1 LSVLLKHASNNN
13 LINSPERMDRNTI
26 TGIILIFAIFIGFS
40 VYNNSRSNKQ
50 YEKTVQ
56 VAEYYYARGE
66 FENAR
71 AEYINALR
79 FKPNQPDALAKINEL
94 NLKLG
99 ISTEAVK
106 IDTMRAEQPRQEAP
120 LVKVSA
126 TPSDFGQYGV
136 FAQAATGENDFITL
150 ENNKVELK
158 IARKGG
164 RVYSARM
171 KDYRTYDSLPLILFS
186 GDSTVFGFNFFT
198 ADNKAVQTNNLYFKP
213 VSAQKLFDATSR
225 TQSVVLRLMAD
236 SNKYIE
242 YKYTLAPDKY
252 MVDFDVIF
260 KSMDGIIASNQNS
273 LTLDWKM
280 YIPQQEKGRQ
290 NEENYSTIK
299 YKYYQDDVDGL
310 KLRSTKEVEKVDIAT
325 KLSWIAFQDQFFS
338 SVIITKDF
346 FLNGSVSSTR
356 TLTSKKYL
364 RHYTSEVG
372 VPYNPGNS
380 STLAMKLYYGPNS
393 ITTLRKEGLQLEKIV
408 FLGKNIIG
416 WINRFMII
424 PIFNWLDNYIGSYG
438 IIILILTIIIKVV
451 LFPLTFKSYQS
462 TAKMQVLKP
471 MVEELGK
478 KFPKKE
484 DAMKKQQAT
493 MDLYKRAGVNPMGGC
508 LPMLLQMPILFAMFR
523 FFPVSIELRQEHFLW
538 ATDLSTYDSIL
549 TLPFTIPMYGNHVS
563 LFTLLMTA
571 STLLTMKMTG
581 SSPGSDQ
588 PGMKMM
594 MYMMPVMFMLILNNF
609 SSGLTYYYF
618 LANMITYGQNIISKR
633 FINADAVLATL
644 EENKK
649 KPLKKSKWQQRLEN
663 AAKQR
668 GINPPKR

>member
-1 LSVLLKHASNNN
+1 
-13 LINSPERMDRNTI
+13 MDRNTI
-26 TGIILIFAIFIGFS
+26 TGIILIFLIFIGFS
-40 VYNNSRSNKQ
+40 LYNNNRLKKGYDNAI
-50 YEKTVQ
+50 T
-56 VAEYYYARGE
+56 VAESYYAKGE
-66 FENAR
+66 LENAR

-79 FKPNQPDALAKINEL
+79 FKPNHPDAVARINEL
-94 NLKLG
+94 NIKLG
-99 ISTEAVK
+99 IVAGEQVADTASSVQQTQVSTVNKADQTLPAN
-106 IDTMRAEQPRQEAP
+106 IND
-120 LVKVSA
+120 
-126 TPSDFGQYGV
+126 YGV
-136 FAQAATGENDFITL
+136 FASSATGENEFITL

-158 IARKGG
+158 ISLKGG
-164 RVYSARM
+164 RVFSARL
-171 KDYRTYDSLPLILFS
+171 KEYRTHDSLPLILFS

-198 ADNKAVQTNNLYFKP
+198 TDNRAVQTNNLFFKLISGQKSIDASSEP
-213 VSAQKLFDATSR
+213 QSAI
-225 TQSVVLRLMAD
+225 LRLMAGD
-236 SNKYIE
+236 EKYIE

-252 MVDFDVIF
+252 MLDFDVTF

-290 NEENYSTIK
+290 NEENYSTIR
-299 YKYYQDDVDGL
+299 YKYFQDDVASLGMNS
-310 KLRSTKEVEKVDIAT
+310 KKELETVDITT
-325 KLSWIAFQDQFFS
+325 KLSWVAFQDQFFS
-338 SVIITKDF
+338 SVVISNDF

-356 TLTSKKYL
+356 TLTSQKYL
-364 RHYTSEVG
+364 RYYTSELG
-372 VPYNPGNS
+372 VPFNPAS
-380 STLAMKLYYGPNS
+380 SNVLSMKLYYGPNS
-393 ITTLRKEGLQLEKIV
+393 FTTLKKEGLELEKLV
-408 FLGKNIIG
+408 FLGRNIIG

-438 IIILILTIIIKVV
+438 IIILILTIIIKIV

-471 MVEELGK
+471 LVDELGK

-484 DAMKKQQAT
+484 DALKKQQAT

-549 TLPFTIPMYGNHVS
+549 KLPFMIPMYGDHVS

-571 STLLTMKMTG
+571 STLLTMKMQG

-588 PGMKMM
+588 PGMKLM

-618 LANMITYGQNIISKR
+618 LANVITYLQNVVSKR
-633 FINADAVLATL
+633 FINAEAVFATL

-649 KPLKKSKWQQRLEN
+649 KPMKKSKWQQRLED
-663 AAKQR
+663 AARQR
-668 GINPPKR
+668 GINPPKK

>member
-1 LSVLLKHASNNN
+1 
-13 LINSPERMDRNTI
+13 MDKNTI

-40 VYNNSRSNKQ
+40 IFNNSRRNKS
-50 YEKTVQ
+50 YEKAVI
-56 VAEYYYARGE
+56 VAESHYAKGE
-66 FENAR
+66 LEAAR
-71 AEYINALR
+71 TEYINALS
-79 FKPNQPDALAKINEL
+79 FKPNQPDAIAKINEI

-99 ISTEAVK
+99 IVPEIQKTDTVSSQQSKTEIPATSTSVVPTD
-106 IDTMRAEQPRQEAP
+106 IN
-120 LVKVSA
+120 
-126 TPSDFGQYGV
+126 QYGI
-136 FAQAATGENDFITL
+136 FAQSASGENEFITL

-158 IARKGG
+158 ISLKGG
-164 RVYSARM
+164 RVYSARL

-198 ADNKAVQTNNLYFKP
+198 SDNKAVQTNNLYFKP
-213 VSAQKLFDATSR
+213 LTDQKSFVVSSQPD
-225 TQSVVLRLMAD
+225 SVILRLMAGD
-236 SNKYIE
+236 DKYIE
-242 YKYTLAPDKY
+242 YQYTLAPDKY
-252 MVDFDVIF
+252 MVDFDVTF
-260 KSMDGIIASNQNS
+260 KSMEGIIASNQNS
-273 LTLDWKM
+273 ITLDWKM
-280 YIPQQEKGRQ
+280 YMPQQEKGRQ
-290 NEENYSTIK
+290 NEENYSDVTF
-299 YKYYQDDVDGL
+299 KYYQDDVTYL
-310 KLRSTKEVEKVDIAT
+310 KQKQSKELEKVDITT
-325 KLSWIAFQDQFFS
+325 KLSWVAFQDQFFS
-338 SVIITKDF
+338 SVIVSNDF
-346 FLNGSVSSTR
+346 FLNGSLSSTR

-364 RHYTSEVG
+364 RYYTSEVG
-372 VPYNPGNS
+372 VPYNPAS
-380 STLAMKLYYGPNS
+380 SNAISMKLYYGPNS
-393 ITTLRKEGLQLEKIV
+393 FTILKKEGFELEKLV

-416 WINRFMII
+416 WINRFSII
-424 PIFNWLDNYIGSYG
+424 PIFNWLDNFIGNYG
-438 IIILILTIIIKVV
+438 IIILILTIIIKLV

-462 TAKMQVLKP
+462 QAKMQVLKP

-549 TLPFTIPMYGNHVS
+549 TLPFTIPMYGDHVS

-588 PGMKMM
+588 PGMKLM
-594 MYMMPVMFMLILNNF
+594 MYMMPVMFMVFLNQF

-633 FINADAVLATL
+633 FINADAVLAKL

-649 KPLKKSKWQQRLEN
+649 KPLKKSKWQQRLES
-663 AAKQR
+663 AARQR
-668 GINPPKR
+668 GINPPKK

>member
-1 LSVLLKHASNNN
+1 
-13 LINSPERMDRNTI
+13 MDKNTI

-40 VYNNSRSNKQ
+40 LYNNNRLNKAF
-50 YEKTVQ
+50 EKAVA
-56 VAEYYYARGE
+56 VAESHYAKGNLE
-66 FENAR
+66 EAR
-71 AEYINALR
+71 TEYVNALR
-79 FKPNQPDALAKINEL
+79 FKPNQPEAIARINEI

-99 ISTEAVK
+99 IVPEKKVADSSSQVPSSVQ
-106 IDTMRAEQPRQEAP
+106 IP
-120 LVKVSA
+120 LQSKPDLSSDINQYGIFAQSA
-126 TPSDFGQYGV
+126 TGD
-136 FAQAATGENDFITL
+136 NDLITL
-150 ENNKVELK
+150 ENSKIELK
-158 IARKGG
+158 ISPKGG
-164 RVYSARM
+164 KVYSARL
-171 KDYRTYDSLPLILFS
+171 KDYRTFDSLPLILFS

-198 ADNKAVQTNNLYFKP
+198 ADNRAVQTNNLYFKP
-213 VSAQKLFDATSR
+213 VSDEKVFVVASQSR
-225 TQSVVLRLMAD
+225 SVSLRLFAGD
-236 SNKYIE
+236 NKYIE
-242 YKYTLAPDKY
+242 YRYTLAPDKY
-252 MVDFDVIF
+252 MVDFDVTF

-273 LTLDWKM
+273 ISLDWRM
-280 YIPQQEKGRQ
+280 YMPQQEKGRQ
-290 NEENYSTIK
+290 NEENYSDIT
-299 YKYYQDDVDGL
+299 YKYYQDDVTYL
-310 KLRSTKEVEKVDIAT
+310 KQRQSKELEKADITT

-338 SVIITKDF
+338 SVLVTNDF
-346 FLNGSVSSTR
+346 FINASISSTR
-356 TLTSKKYL
+356 TLTSKKYI
-364 RHYTSEVG
+364 RYFTSEVG
-372 VPYNPGNS
+372 VPYNPASSNS
-380 STLAMKLYYGPNS
+380 ISMKLYYGPNS
-393 ITTLRKEGLQLEKIV
+393 FTILKKEGLELEKLV

-416 WINRFMII
+416 WINRFSII
-424 PIFNWLDNYIGSYG
+424 PIFNWLDNFIGNYG
-438 IIILILTIIIKVV
+438 IIILILTLTIKVV

-549 TLPFTIPMYGNHVS
+549 KLPFTIPMYGDHVS

-588 PGMKMM
+588 PGMKLM
-594 MYMMPVMFMLILNNF
+594 MYMMPVMFMVILNNF

-618 LANMITYGQNIISKR
+618 LANMITYGQNIISKK

-649 KPLKKSKWQQRLEN
+649 KPLKKSKWQQRLEA

-668 GINPPKR
+668 GINPPKK

>member
-1 LSVLLKHASNNN
+1 
-13 LINSPERMDRNTI
+13 MDRNTI
-26 TGIILIFAIFIGFS
+26 TGIILIFVIFIGFS
-40 VYNNSRSNKQ
+40 VYNNSRMTKS
-50 YEKTVQ
+50 YEKAIQ
-56 VAEYYYARGE
+56 VAESYYEKGNY
-66 FENAR
+66 ENAR

-79 FKPNQPDALAKINEL
+79 FKPNQPDALAKINEI

-99 ISTEAVK
+99 ITPETTKNDTVTASQPEQQPALPK
-106 IDTMRAEQPRQEAP
+106 IAGKQADA
-120 LVKVSA
+120 
-126 TPSDFGQYGV
+126 GQYGV
-136 FAQAATGENDFITL
+136 FANTAKGENDFITL
-150 ENNKVELK
+150 ENSLIELK
-158 IARKGG
+158 IATKGG
-164 RVYSARM
+164 RVYSARL
-171 KDYRTYDSLPLILFS
+171 KNYKTFDGRPLILFS

-198 ADNKAVQTNNLYFKP
+198 ADNKAVQTNNLYFRP
-213 VSAQKLFDATSR
+213 VSAKKSYDATSEP
-225 TQSVVLRLMAD
+225 QSVSLRLMAD

-242 YKYTLAPDKY
+242 YKYTLDPDKY
-252 MVDFDVIF
+252 DVDLNVTF
-260 KSMDGIIASNQNS
+260 KSMEGIIASNQNS
-273 LTLDWKM
+273 LTLDWQM

-290 NEENYSTIK
+290 NEENYSTIR
-299 YKYYQDDVDGL
+299 YKFYQDDVESL
-310 KLRSTKEVEKVDIAT
+310 KLRSSKDEKLDIST
-325 KLSWIAFQDQFFS
+325 KLNWIAYQDQFFS
-338 SVIITKDF
+338 SVIISDDY

-356 TLTSKKYL
+356 TVTSSKYI
-364 RHYTSEVG
+364 RFYTSEIG
-372 VPYNPGNS
+372 VPYNQENS
-380 STLAMKLYYGPNS
+380 NSMNMKFYYGPNS
-393 ITTLRKEGLQLEKIV
+393 ITILKKEGLQLDKIV
-408 FLGKNIIG
+408 VLGKNIIG
-416 WINRFMII
+416 IINRFMII
-424 PIFNWLDNYIGSYG
+424 PIFNWLDNYIGNYG
-438 IIILILTIIIKVV
+438 IIILILTLIIKMI
-451 LFPLTFKSYQS
+451 LFPLTFKSFQS

-478 KFPKKE
+478 KFPRKE

-549 TLPFTIPMYGNHVS
+549 KLPFVIPMYGDHVS

-588 PGMKMM
+588 PGMKVM

-618 LANMITYGQNIISKR
+618 LANMLTYVQNIISKR
-633 FINADAVLATL
+633 FINAEAVLATL

-649 KPLKKSKWQQRLEN
+649 KPVKKSKWQQRLET

-668 GINPPKR
+668 GINPPKK

>member
-1 LSVLLKHASNNN
+1 
-13 LINSPERMDRNTI
+13 M
-26 TGIILIFAIFIGFS
+26 IFAIFVGFS
-40 VYNNSRSNKQ
+40 IYNNNRLNKGF
-50 YEKTVQ
+50 EKAVS
-56 VAEYYYARGE
+56 VAEASYAKGDLETARTEYYD
-66 FENAR
+66 
-71 AEYINALR
+71 ALK
-79 FKPNQPDALAKINEL
+79 FKANQPDVIAKINEI

-99 ISTEAVK
+99 IVPGQAK
-106 IDTMRAEQPRQEAP
+106 IDTVTTQKSKNEIPAKPIAG
-120 LVKVSA
+120 
-126 TPSDFGQYGV
+126 TTSDNNQYGV
-136 FAQAATGENDFITL
+136 FAKAAEGKNEFITL
-150 ENNKVELK
+150 ENNKIELK
-158 IARKGG
+158 ISLKGG
-164 RVYSARM
+164 RVFSARL
-171 KDYRTYDSLPLILFS
+171 KDFKTFDSKPLILFS

-198 ADNKAVQTNNLYFKP
+198 SDNKAVQTSNLYFKP
-213 VSAQKLFDATSR
+213 VSEQKSYIVSSSP
-225 TQSVVLRLMAD
+225 QSVSLRLMAD
-236 SNKYIE
+236 SVRYIE
-242 YKYTLAPDKY
+242 YRYTLAPGRY
-252 MVDFDVIF
+252 MVDFNVTF
-260 KSMDGIIASNQNS
+260 KSMEGIIASNQNN

-310 KLRSTKEVEKVDIAT
+310 RLRSTKDEKVDITT

-338 SVIITKDF
+338 SVIVTDDF
-346 FLNGSVSSTR
+346 FLNAAVTSTR
-356 TLTSKKYL
+356 TLTSSKYI
-364 RHYTSEVG
+364 RFYTSEVG
-372 VPYNPGNS
+372 VPFNQGSEN
-380 STLAMKLYYGPNS
+380 AIKMKLYFGPNS
-393 ITTLRKEGLQLEKIV
+393 IPILKKEGLQLDRIV

-416 WINRFMII
+416 WINRFIII
-424 PIFNWLDNYIGSYG
+424 PIFNILQKYISSYG
-438 IIILILTIIIKVV
+438 IIILILTIIIKIV

-471 MVEELGK
+471 MVDELGK

-549 TLPFTIPMYGNHVS
+549 NLPFMIPMYGNHVS

-618 LANMITYGQNIISKR
+618 LANILTYAQNMISKR
-633 FINADAVLATL
+633 FIDAGSVLATL

-649 KPLKKSKWQQRLEN
+649 KPLKKSKWQQRLEA

-668 GINPPKR
+668 GINPPKK

>member
-1 LSVLLKHASNNN
+1 
-13 LINSPERMDRNTI
+13 MDRNTI
-26 TGIILIFAIFIGFS
+26 TGLVLIFVIFIGFS
-40 VYNNSRSNKQ
+40 IYNNSRLNKSFEKAVATADESYSRGE
-50 YEKTVQ
+50 YET
-56 VAEYYYARGE
+56 ARGE
-66 FENAR
+66 
-71 AEYINALR
+71 YVNALR
-79 FKPNQPDALAKINEL
+79 LKPNEVEVISKLNEL
-94 NLKLG
+94 NLRLG
-99 ISTEAVK
+99 IIPEGQKVDSIIPEKRQDGLVQTPAL
-106 IDTMRAEQPRQEAP
+106 AE
-120 LVKVSA
+120 SA
-126 TPSDFGQYGV
+126 DIGQFGV
-136 FAQAATGENDFITL
+136 FSGAATGEKDFITL
-150 ENNKVELK
+150 ENNKIELK
-158 IARKGG
+158 ISLKGG
-164 RVYSARM
+164 KVYSARL
-171 KDYRTYDSLPLILFS
+171 KDYRTYDSLPLVLFS
-186 GDSTVFGFNFFT
+186 GDSTIFGFNFFT
-198 ADNKAVQTNNLYFKP
+198 VDNKAVQTNNLYFTP
-213 VSAQKLFDATSR
+213 VSDKR
-225 TQSVVLRLMAD
+225 TIVVGSSAETLILRLKAAED
-236 SNKYIE
+236 KYIE

-252 MVDFDVIF
+252 MVDFDVTF
-260 KSMDGIIASNQNS
+260 KSMETVIASNQNS
-273 LTLDWKM
+273 LTFDWRM

-290 NEENYSTIK
+290 NEENYSDIK
-299 YKYYQDDVDGL
+299 YKYYQDDVTNL
-310 KLRSTKEVEKVDIAT
+310 KQRQSKELEKVDITT
-325 KLSWIAFQDQFFS
+325 KLSWVAFQDQFFS
-338 SVIITKDF
+338 SVIISNDF
-346 FLNGSVSSTR
+346 FLNGSLTSTR

-364 RHYTSEVG
+364 RYYTSELG
-372 VPYNPGNS
+372 VPYNPAS
-380 STLAMKLYYGPNS
+380 SNTISLKLYYGPNS
-393 ITTLRKEGLQLEKIV
+393 ITALKKEGLELDKLV
-408 FLGKNIIG
+408 NLGKNIIG
-416 WINRFMII
+416 WINRFAII

-438 IIILILTIIIKVV
+438 LIILILTLIIKVV

-549 TLPFTIPMYGNHVS
+549 TLPFTIPMYGSHVS

-581 SSPGSDQ
+581 STPGSDQ
-588 PGMKMM
+588 PGMKLM

-633 FINADAVLATL
+633 FINADAVIATL

-649 KPLKKSKWQQRLEN
+649 KPLKKSKWTQRLEA

-668 GINPPKR
+668 GINPPKK

>member
-1 LSVLLKHASNNN
+1 
-13 LINSPERMDRNTI
+13 MDKNTI
-26 TGIILIFAIFIGFS
+26 TGLILIFLIFIGFS
-40 VYNNSRSNKQ
+40 IYNNSRTNKA
-50 YEKTVQ
+50 YEKALT
-56 VAEYYYARGE
+56 VAESSYARGE
-66 FENAR
+66 YETAR
-71 AEYINALR
+71 AEYVNALR
-79 FKPNQPDALAKINEL
+79 YKPNQADIISKINEL

-99 ISTEAVK
+99 ITTDAPKV
-106 IDTMRAEQPRQEAP
+106 DTTS
-120 LVKVSA
+120 VNVIK
-126 TPSDFGQYGV
+126 SDLAIPGSVDAQVDSSQYGV
-136 FAQAATGENDFITL
+136 FAKAAFGDNEFITL

-158 IARKGG
+158 ISLKGG
-164 RVYSARM
+164 KVYSARL

-186 GDSTVFGFNFFT
+186 GDSTIFGFNFFT
-198 ADNKAVQTNNLYFKP
+198 ADNKAVQTNNLYFTP
-213 VSAQKLFDATSR
+213 VSDQKSFIVGSQP
-225 TQSVVLRLMAD
+225 QSVSLRLLVSVD
-236 SNKYIE
+236 KYIE

-252 MVDFDVIF
+252 MVDFDVVF
-260 KSMDGIIASNQNS
+260 KSMENIIASNQNS

-280 YIPQQEKGRQ
+280 YIPQQEKGRD

-299 YKYYQDDVDGL
+299 YKYFQDDVDGL
-310 KLRSTKEVEKVDIAT
+310 SLSSKKEQEVKDITT
-325 KLSWIAFQDQFFS
+325 KLSWVAFQDQFFS
-338 SVIITKDF
+338 SVLLTNDY
-346 FLNGSVSSTR
+346 FLNGSLKSIR
-356 TLTSKKYL
+356 TLTSEKYIRYYSTEL
-364 RHYTSEVG
+364 G
-372 VPYNPGNS
+372 VPFNPASSNS
-380 STLAMKLYYGPNS
+380 ISMKLYYGPNH
-393 ITTLRKEGLQLEKIV
+393 INTLRREGFELEKLV
-408 FLGKNIIG
+408 FVGKNIIG
-416 WINRFMII
+416 WISRFAII
-424 PIFNWLDNYIGSYG
+424 PIFNWLEKYMDSYG
-438 IIILILTIIIKVV
+438 LIILILTIIIKIV

-471 MVEELGK
+471 MVDELGK

-549 TLPFTIPMYGNHVS
+549 TLPFTIPMYGSHVS

-588 PGMKMM
+588 PGMKLM
-594 MYMMPVMFMLILNNF
+594 MYMMPIMFMVILNKF

-649 KPLKKSKWQQRLEN
+649 KPLKKSKWQQRLEA

-668 GINPPKR
+668 GINPPKK

>member
-1 LSVLLKHASNNN
+1 
-13 LINSPERMDRNTI
+13 MDRNTI
-26 TGIILIFAIFIGFS
+26 TGIILIFVIFIGFS
-40 VYNNSRSNKQ
+40 IYNTSRTNKSF
-50 YEKTVQ
+50 EKALE
-56 VAEYYYARGE
+56 VAEAQYQKGDYEAART
-66 FENAR
+66 
-71 AEYINALR
+71 EYLNALR
-79 FKPNQPDALAKINEL
+79 IKPNNPVALAKINEL
-94 NLKLG
+94 NLKTGNTPEKQKSDSLNTTQTN
-99 ISTEAVK
+99 S
-106 IDTMRAEQPRQEAP
+106 
-120 LVKVSA
+120 LVPATSQTAQSA
-126 TPSDFGQYGV
+126 DSSQYGV
-136 FAQAATGENDFITL
+136 FAQDATGENEFITL
-150 ENNKVELK
+150 ENNKIELK
-158 IARKGG
+158 ISLKGG
-164 RVYSARM
+164 RVYSARL
-171 KDYRTYDSLPLILFS
+171 KDYKTYDAKPLILFS

-213 VSAQKLFDATSR
+213 VSDTRSYTVGSQPE
-225 TQSVVLRLMAD
+225 SVILRLPAGE
-236 SNKYIE
+236 NKYIE

-252 MVDFDVIF
+252 IVEFNVAF
-260 KSMDGIIASNQNS
+260 NSMEGIIASNQNS

-280 YIPQQEKGRQ
+280 YVPMQEKGRT
-290 NEENYSTIK
+290 NEEQYSTIN
-299 YKYYQDDVDGL
+299 YKYYQDDVNGL
-310 KLRSTKEVEKVDIAT
+310 GTRQSKETIKNDIGT
-325 KLSWIAFQDQFFS
+325 KLSWISFQDQFFS
-338 SVIITKDF
+338 SIIIANDY
-346 FLNGSVSSTR
+346 FLNASVTSTKTTGS
-356 TLTSKKYL
+356 SKYH
-364 RHYTSEVG
+364 RYYTSEVG
-372 VPYNPGNS
+372 IPFGVGSANS
-380 STLAMKLYYGPNS
+380 VNMKLYFGPNS
-393 ITTLRKEGLQLEKIV
+393 IPILKKEKIQLERVV

-416 WINRFMII
+416 WINRFVII
-424 PIFNWLDNYIGSYG
+424 PVFNWLDNFIGSYG
-438 IIILILTIIIKVV
+438 LIILILTLIIKVV

-462 TAKMQVLKP
+462 QAKMQVLKP

-609 SSGLTYYYF
+609 SAGLTYYYF
-618 LANMITYGQNIISKR
+618 LANMLTYAQNMVSKR
-633 FINADAVLATL
+633 FIDSEAVLATL
-644 EENKK
+644 EQNKK
-649 KPLKKSKWQQRLEN
+649 KPLQKSKWQQRLEA

-668 GINPPKR
+668 GINPAKK

>member
-1 LSVLLKHASNNN
+1 
-13 LINSPERMDRNTI
+13 MDRNTI
-26 TGIILIFAIFIGFS
+26 TGLILIFVIFIGFS
-40 VYNNSRSNKQ
+40 LYNSNRNNKAFD
-50 YEKTVQ
+50 K
-56 VAEYYYARGE
+56 ALAAADSDYAKGDLE
-66 FENAR
+66 TAR
-71 AEYINALR
+71 TEYINALR
-79 FKPNQPDALAKINEL
+79 FKANQPDALSKINEI

-99 ISTEAVK
+99 NTPAKEKS
-106 IDTMRAEQPRQEAP
+106 DSLSLPQSNSS
-120 LVKVSA
+120 VSG
-126 TPSDFGQYGV
+126 TNPSETKTDVNQYGV
-136 FAQAATGENDFITL
+136 FAQSAIGENEFIIL
-150 ENNKVELK
+150 ENKLVELK
-158 IARKGG
+158 ISLKGG
-164 RVYSARM
+164 RVYSARL
-171 KDYRTYDSLPLILFS
+171 KNYKTFDAQPLILFS

-198 ADNKAVQTNNLYFKP
+198 NDNKAVQTNNLYFKP
-213 VSAQKLFDATSR
+213 VSDQKSYKVGSR
-225 TQSVVLRLMAD
+225 PESVVLRLYAGD
-236 SNKYIE
+236 DKYIE

-252 MVDFDVIF
+252 IVDFNVNF
-260 KSMDGIIASNQNS
+260 KSMEGIIASNQNS

-280 YIPQQEKGRQ
+280 FIPQQEKGRQ
-290 NEENYSTIK
+290 NEENYSTIN
-299 YKYYQDDVDGL
+299 YKYYQDDVAGL
-310 KLRSTKEVEKVDIAT
+310 RLHQSKEIEKNDITT
-325 KLSWIAFQDQFFS
+325 KLSWISFQDQFFS
-338 SVIITKDF
+338 SIILTNDF
-346 FLNGSVSSTR
+346 FLNASVSSTR
-356 TLTSKKYL
+356 TLASKKYL
-364 RHYTSEVG
+364 RYYTSEVG
-372 VPYNPGNS
+372 VPFNNGTSNS
-380 STLAMKLYYGPNS
+380 INMKLYYGPNS
-393 ITTLRKEGLQLEKIV
+393 IPILKKEGLQLEKIV

-416 WINRFMII
+416 WISRFVII
-424 PIFNWLDNYIGSYG
+424 PIFNWLNHFIKNFGL
-438 IIILILTIIIKVV
+438 IILILTIIIKVV

-462 TAKMQVLKP
+462 QAKMQVLKP

-549 TLPFTIPMYGNHVS
+549 KLPFMIPMYGNHVS

-594 MYMMPVMFMLILNNF
+594 MYMMPIMFMLILNNF
-609 SSGLTYYYF
+609 SAGLTYYYF
-618 LANMITYGQNIISKR
+618 LANMLTYAQNMISKR

-649 KPLKKSKWQQRLEN
+649 KPLKKSKWQQRLET

-668 GINPPKR
+668 GINPPKK

>member
-1 LSVLLKHASNNN
+1 
-13 LINSPERMDRNTI
+13 MDRNTV
-26 TGIILIFAIFIGFS
+26 TGLILIFLIFIGFS
-40 VYNNSRSNKQ
+40 LYNSNKVNKAF
-50 YEKTVQ
+50 EKALTV
-56 VAEYYYARGE
+56 ADADYAKGNLE
-66 FENAR
+66 TAR
-71 AEYINALR
+71 TEYIDALR
-79 FKPNQPDALAKINEL
+79 FKQNQPDALAKINEI

-99 ISTEAVK
+99 NTPEKQKSDSLGVQQPNTAVSETK
-106 IDTMRAEQPRQEAP
+106 PAALKTDIN
-120 LVKVSA
+120 
-126 TPSDFGQYGV
+126 QYGV
-136 FAQAATGENDFITL
+136 FAQTAIGENDFITL
-150 ENNKVELK
+150 ENNKIELK
-158 IARKGG
+158 ISFKGG
-164 RVYSARM
+164 RVYSARL
-171 KDYRTYDSLPLILFS
+171 KDYKTFDARPLILFS

-198 ADNKAVQTNNLYFKP
+198 NDNKAVQTNNLFFKP
-213 VSAQKLFDATSR
+213 VSDTKSYKVGSQPE
-225 TQSVVLRLMAD
+225 SVVLRLFAGD
-236 SNKYIE
+236 DKYIE

-252 MVDFDVIF
+252 AVDFNVTF
-260 KSMDGIIASNQNS
+260 KSMEGIIAANQNS

-280 YIPQQEKGRQ
+280 FIPQQEKGRQ

-299 YKYYQDDVDGL
+299 YKYYQDEVVDL
-310 KLRSTKEVEKVDIAT
+310 KLRQSKEIEKSDITT

-338 SVIITKDF
+338 SIIITNDF
-346 FLNGSVSSTR
+346 FLNASVNSTR
-356 TLTSKKYL
+356 TLASKKYM
-364 RHYTSEVG
+364 RYYTSEVG
-372 VPYNPGNS
+372 IPFNS
-380 STLAMKLYYGPNS
+380 GSSNSVNMKLYYGPNS
-393 ITTLRKEGLQLEKIV
+393 ITILRKEGLQLEKIV
-408 FLGKNIIG
+408 FLGRNIIG
-416 WINRFMII
+416 WISRFVII
-424 PIFNWLDNYIGSYG
+424 PIFNWLNHFIKNFGL
-438 IIILILTIIIKVV
+438 IILILTIIIKVV

-462 TAKMQVLKP
+462 QAKMQVLKP

-523 FFPVSIELRQEHFLW
+523 FFPVSIELRQAHFLW

-549 TLPFTIPMYGNHVS
+549 HLPFMIPMYGDHVS

-594 MYMMPVMFMLILNNF
+594 MYMMPIMFMLILNNF
-609 SSGLTYYYF
+609 SAGLTYYYF
-618 LANMITYGQNIISKR
+618 LANMITYGQNMLSKR
-633 FINADAVLATL
+633 FINAGDVLATL

-649 KPLKKSKWQQRLEN
+649 KPMKKSKWQQRLED

>member
-1 LSVLLKHASNNN
+1 
-13 LINSPERMDRNTI
+13 MDRNTI
-26 TGIILIFAIFIGFS
+26 TGIILIFVIFIGFS
-40 VYNNSRSNKQ
+40 IFNNSRMNKGF
-50 YEKTVQ
+50 EKAVH
-56 VAEYYYARGE
+56 VAESYYAKGD

-79 FKPNQPDALAKINEL
+79 FKPNQPDALSKINEI

-99 ISTEAVK
+99 ISAEPSKNDTLTTEPTKQELPVAGIVAK
-106 IDTMRAEQPRQEAP
+106 PAEA
-120 LVKVSA
+120 
-126 TPSDFGQYGV
+126 GQYGV
-136 FAQAATGENDFITL
+136 FDKAATGENDFITL
-150 ENNKVELK
+150 ENNVVELK

-164 RVYSARM
+164 RVYSARL
-171 KDYRTYDSLPLILFS
+171 KDYRTYDSLPLFLFS

-198 ADNKAVQTNNLYFKP
+198 SDNKAVQTNNLFFKP
-213 VSAQKLFDATSR
+213 VSDQKLFDATSSSK
-225 TQSVVLRLMAD
+225 SVVLRLMAD

-242 YKYTLAPDKY
+242 YKYTLAPNKY
-252 MVDFDVIF
+252 MVDFDVQF
-260 KSMDGIIASNQNS
+260 KSMDGIIASNQNNI
-273 LTLDWKM
+273 TLDWRM
-280 YIPQQEKGRQ
+280 YMPQQEKGRQ
-290 NEENYSTIK
+290 NEENYSDIT
-299 YKYYQDDVDGL
+299 YKYYQDDVSYLKQRQSKELEKIDITT
-310 KLRSTKEVEKVDIAT
+310 KLRWV
-325 KLSWIAFQDQFFS
+325 AFQDQFFS
-338 SVIITKDF
+338 SVIVSNDF
-346 FLNGSVSSTR
+346 FLNGSLSSTR
-356 TLTSKKYL
+356 TLTSKKYI
-364 RHYTSEVG
+364 RYFTSEVG
-372 VPYNPGNS
+372 VPYNPGSPNAIS
-380 STLAMKLYYGPNS
+380 MKIYYGPNS
-393 ITTLRKEGLQLEKIV
+393 FTVLKKEGLQLEKLV

-416 WINRFMII
+416 WINRFSII
-424 PIFNWLDNYIGSYG
+424 PIFNWLNNYISNYG
-438 IIILILTIIIKVV
+438 LIILILTLIIKIV

-471 MVEELGK
+471 MVDELGK

-508 LPMLLQMPILFAMFR
+508 IPMLLQMPILFAMFR

-549 TLPFTIPMYGNHVS
+549 TLPFTIPMYGSHVS

-618 LANMITYGQNIISKR
+618 LANMITYIQNIISKR

-649 KPLKKSKWQQRLEN
+649 KPLKKSKWQQRLED

>member
-1 LSVLLKHASNNN
+1 
-13 LINSPERMDRNTI
+13 MDRNTI

-40 VYNNSRSNKQ
+40 VFNSSQKNKD
-50 YEKTVQ
+50 YGKAVQ
-56 VAEYYYARGE
+56 VAESYYAKGE

-79 FKPNQPDALAKINEL
+79 FKPNQPDAIAKINEI

-99 ISTEAVK
+99 ISTEADK
-106 IDTMRAEQPRQEAP
+106 TDTPAAEQPKQVPPAAGI
-120 LVKVSA
+120 SSTTA
-126 TPSDFGQYGV
+126 DAGQYGV

-158 IARKGG
+158 ITLRGG

-171 KDYRTYDSLPLILFS
+171 KDYRTFDSLPLILFS

-198 ADNKAVQTNNLYFKP
+198 SDNKAVQTNNLYFKP
-213 VSAQKLFDATSR
+213 VSEQKLFDATSESR
-225 TQSVVLRLMAD
+225 SVILRLMAGT
-236 SNKYIE
+236 NKYIE

-252 MVDFDVIF
+252 MVDFDVVF

-290 NEENYSTIK
+290 NEENYSTIN
-299 YKYYQDDVDGL
+299 YKYYQDDVTGL
-310 KLRSTKEVEKVDIAT
+310 KLRSTKDEKADIST
-325 KLSWIAFQDQFFS
+325 KLSWVAFQDQFFS
-338 SVIITKDF
+338 SVIVTNDF
-346 FLNGSVSSTR
+346 FLNGSISSIR
-356 TLTSKKYL
+356 TPASLKYM
-364 RHYTSEVG
+364 RYYTCELG
-372 VPYNPGNS
+372 VPYNSGS
-380 STLAMKLYYGPNS
+380 STALNMKLYYGPNS
-393 ITTLRKEGLQLEKIV
+393 FTTLRREGFQLEKIV

-438 IIILILTIIIKVV
+438 IIILILTLIIKVI

-471 MVEELGK
+471 QVEELGK

-549 TLPFTIPMYGNHVS
+549 TLPFTIPMYGSHVS

-588 PGMKMM
+588 PGMKLM

-649 KPLKKSKWQQRLEN
+649 KPLKKSKWQQRLES

-668 GINPPKR
+668 GINPPKK